1 MPTVERPLPEPK
13 AQPVKPLQ
21 GCYTAI
27 ITPFTAD
34 ARSVDVE
41 RLKRQLAAQV
51 EGGVSGVVP
60 CGTTGESPT
69 LTEAEHATVIEQSIA
84 AVRPHGLAVI
94 AGAGSNST
102 AHAIHLQK
110 LVHSLGADAA
120 LQVSP
125 YYNKPSQEG
134 LYRHFMSI
142 ADAAPLPIVLYNI
155 PGRCGVTILPETIER
170 LAKHPNIVA
179 VKEATGS
186 MDSASEIRQ
195 RCGITILS
203 GDDSLTLS
211 FAAIGSSGVV
221 SVLSNLVPGRVQ
233 KLCDAFLADRFSD
246 ARRLHAELFSLAK
259 GLLSLDTNPI
269 PLKGAMELLG
279 RDSGVLRL
287 PMCRLADAARE
298 KVRALLEGASLAP
311 APGPGGAPG
320 GAGGAGGAGAGGGA
334 ASGARVGTR
343 S

>member
-1 MPTVERPLPEPK
+1 M
-13 AQPVKPLQ
+13 KPLQ

-27 ITPFTAD
+27 VTPFTPD
-34 ARSVDVE
+34 GTTIDFD
-41 RLKRQLAAQV
+41 RLRAQIAMQS
-51 EGGVSGVVP
+51 EGGVSGIVP

-69 LTEAEHATVIEQSIA
+69 LSESEHARVVETAIA
-84 AVRPHGLAVI
+84 EGRPRGLTII

-102 AHAIHLQK
+102 AHALHLHR
-110 LVHSLGADAA
+110 LAHTLGADAA

-134 LYRHFMSI
+134 LYRHFMTL
-142 ADAAPLPIVLYNI
+142 ADGAPIPIMLYNI
-155 PGRCGVTILPETIER
+155 PGRCGVAIAPETIER
-170 LAKHPNIVA
+170 LSRHPNIVA

-221 SVLSNLVPGRVQ
+221 SVLSNILPARVQ
-233 KLCDAFLADRFSD
+233 ALCDAFLSDRFVD
-246 ARRLHAELFSLAK
+246 ARRIHAELFPIAR
-259 GLLSLDTNPI
+259 GLLTLDTNPV
-269 PLKGAMELLG
+269 PLKCAMEFLG
-279 RDSGVLRL
+279 RDSGALRL
-287 PMCRLADAARE
+287 PMCRLADSLHAR
-298 KVRALLEGASLAP
+298 VRELLRIAGLAGAQPMDGSDHERTGASASSKHGTTATARGASAP
-311 APGPGGAPG
+311 IRPE
-320 GAGGAGGAGAGGGA
+320 
-334 ASGARVGTR
+334 SR

>member
-1 MPTVERPLPEPK
+1 MPRPTPLPEPK
-13 AQPVKPLQ
+13 AQPVRPLQ
-21 GCYTAI
+21 GCFTAI
-27 ITPFTAD
+27 VTPFTED
-34 ARSVDVE
+34 GRQVDVD
-41 RLKRQLAAQV
+41 RLKRQILAQA
-51 EGGVSGVVP
+51 EGGVAGIVP

-69 LTEAEHATVIEQSIA
+69 LTEEEHATVVEL
-84 AVRPHGLAVI
+84 AVREGHARGLTVI

-102 AHAIHLQK
+102 AHALHLHK
-110 LVHSLGADAA
+110 LAHRLGADAS

-134 LYRHFMSI
+134 LYRHFMTI
-142 ADAAPLPIVLYNI
+142 ADGTPLPIVLYNI
-155 PGRCGVTILPETIER
+155 PGRCGVAIAPETIER
-170 LAKHPNIVA
+170 LATHPNIVA

-221 SVLSNLVPGRVQ
+221 SVLSNLLPARV
-233 KLCDAFLADRFSD
+233 KALCDAFLSDRYAD
-246 ARRLHAELFSLAK
+246 ARRIHAELFPLAR

-269 PLKGAMELLG
+269 PLKRAMELLG

-287 PMCRLADAARE
+287 PLCRMSESLVPRVRDLLQKAGLMAD
-298 KVRALLEGASLAP
+298 
-311 APGPGGAPG
+311 GGARMSG
-320 GAGGAGGAGAGGGA
+320 EAGATAVAPRGE
-334 ASGARVGTR
+334 SKH
-343 S
+343 

>member
-1 MPTVERPLPEPK
+1 MRHAIPPPEPK

-34 ARSVDVE
+34 GRDIDVE
-41 RLKRQLAAQV
+41 RLRRQIAAQA
-51 EGGVSGVVP
+51 EGGVAGIVP

-69 LTEAEHATVIEQSIA
+69 LSEEEHRRVVEIAVAEGRS
-84 AVRPHGLAVI
+84 RGLAVI

-102 AHAIHLQK
+102 SHALHLHR

-134 LYRHFMSI
+134 LYRHFMTL
-142 ADAAPLPIVLYNI
+142 ADGAPLPIVLYNI
-155 PGRCGVTILPETIER
+155 PGRCGVAILPETIER
-170 LAKHPNIVA
+170 LSKHPNIVA

-221 SVLSNLVPGRVQ
+221 SVLSNLLPAKVQ
-233 KLCDAFLADRFSD
+233 SLCDAFLSDRFAD
-246 ARRLHAELFSLAK
+246 ARRIHADLFPLAK
-259 GLLSLDTNPI
+259 GLLSLDTNPV
-269 PLKGAMELLG
+269 PLKCAMELLG

-287 PMCRLADAARE
+287 PMCRLAEPLHAR
-298 KVRALLEGASLAP
+298 VRELLRGAGLSPEGAVDAHGATTP
-311 APGPGGAPG
+311 ATR
-320 GAGGAGGAGAGGGA
+320 AGARA
-334 ASGARVGTR
+334 
-343 S
+343 